1 MSSRPQSKKPAPSQE
16 ERLNELEFVV
26 THLQKTVDALNETL
40 LLQQR
45 QIDSLT
51 RQIEQAKVV
60 VQSVLSADTTP
71 RTLADDKPPHY

>member
-1 MSSRPQSKKPAPSQE
+1 MSSKPLSKNSAPSNE
-16 ERLNELEFVV
+16 SRINELEFVV
-26 THLQKTVDALNETL
+26 THLQKTVDALNESL

-60 VQSVLSADTTP
+60 VQSVLNADTTP
-71 RTLADDKPPHY
+71 RPRADDKPPHY